1 MRCFRLYKFEITWF
15 QILMAKILLGDLD
28 FECSSILW
36 LSFGEID
43 TRDILVTSKYFDI
56 SLQAVL

>member
-1 MRCFRLYKFEITWF
+1 MSKVTWF
-15 QILMAKILLGDLD
+15 QILIAKILLGDLD
-28 FECSSILW
+28 FEFSSILW

-43 TRDILVTSKYFDI
+43 TRDILVTSKYFDV